1 MNRKG
6 PLKNYIIVKF
16 QNTINKKE
24 MLKASREE
32 KKKGHLQRK
41 GNQSGHQSDFSAIQ
55 VEGRRQ

>member
-32 KKKGHLQRK
+32 KKKRSLAKKRESIRTSIRFFNHT
-41 GNQSGHQSDFSAIQ
+41 S
-55 VEGRRQ
+55 RR

>member
-32 KKKGHLQRK
+32 KKKKDHLQRK
-41 GNQSGHQSDFSAIQ
+41 GINQDINQIFQ
-55 VEGRRQ
+55 PYK

>member
-32 KKKGHLQRK
+32 KKKKKVTCKEK
-41 GNQSGHQSDFSAIQ
+41 GINQDINQIFQ
-55 VEGRRQ
+55 PYK